1 MTQSDLSADRKDDK
15 SDSKNSA
22 SEGVALHPGATYK
35 AMWLLLVLV
44 VGGYVVALIGSAITG
59 HFTLDLLLAGL
70 AFAGGAGLLA
80 LGIWYYR
87 MERIL
92 LVDDRGVRLFRGEH
106 VRRAL
111 SWNRISLVSYGRKY
125 IEYTQGYYLIFRKR
139 HGLRGISVDTVHY
152 TAWYPHFERVAEH
165 ALKKGREKGIP
176 TRKTIVDQPSLAFV
190 SPSARLDWNSS
201 KSERKKQRKIFR
213 QMDMRASLGEAALDV
228 QILPPSWVERPRIRA
243 FHRLAGP
250 RNPSYLA
257 VAAFFAVFAVMGFVL
272 GKPLESSD
280 TAFLVTFVVV
290 LVGMFL
296 LFHWGVVPA
305 LPLCS
310 KKAYKTWFLVT
321 MIPQVLALGFMFVS
335 GFIWGISGFLTIGGA
350 MMIGW
355 AVACLVAFG
364 VSTVRQ
370 CSFCGG
376 VTPFRK
382 GPHGWTCARCGTPL
396 KDNGH
401 QEP

>member
-1 MTQSDLSADRKDDK
+1 MTQRDQKADLRDDESDNE
-15 SDSKNSA
+15 NSA

-35 AMWLLLVLV
+35 AMWLLLLFV
-44 VGGYVVALIGSAITG
+44 VGGYVVALIGCAITG
-59 HFTLDLLLAGL
+59 HLTLDLLWVGL
-70 AFAGGAGLLA
+70 VFAGGAGLLA
-80 LGIWYYR
+80 LGILYYR
-87 MERIL
+87 VERIL
-92 LVDDRGVRLFRGEH
+92 LVDDRGVHLFRGEH
-106 VRRAL
+106 VQRVL
-111 SWNRISLVSYGRKY
+111 PWNRISRVSYGRKL
-125 IEYTQGYYLIFRKR
+125 IEYTQGYYLIFRRR
-139 HGLRGISVDTVHY
+139 HGLRGISIDTVHY
-152 TAWYPHFERVAEH
+152 AVWYPYFERVAEH
-165 ALKKGREKGIP
+165 ALKKGQENGIP

-201 KSERKKQRKIFR
+201 KSERKKQRKILR
-213 QMDMRASLGEAALDV
+213 QMDMRAGLGEAALDIRV
-228 QILPPSWVERPRIRA
+228 LPPSWAERPRIRA
-243 FHRLAGP
+243 FQRLAGP

-272 GKPLESSD
+272 GRPLESSD
-280 TAFLVTFVVV
+280 TAFLITFVLV

-296 LFHWGVVPA
+296 LFRWGVVPA
-305 LPLCS
+305 LPLRS
-310 KKAYKTWFLVT
+310 KNVYKAWFLVT
-321 MIPQVLALGFMFVS
+321 MIPQVLALGSVFVS
-335 GFIWGISGFLTIGGA
+335 WFVWGFSGFLTMGGA
-350 MMIGW
+350 MMTGW

-376 VTPFRK
+376 LTPFRK